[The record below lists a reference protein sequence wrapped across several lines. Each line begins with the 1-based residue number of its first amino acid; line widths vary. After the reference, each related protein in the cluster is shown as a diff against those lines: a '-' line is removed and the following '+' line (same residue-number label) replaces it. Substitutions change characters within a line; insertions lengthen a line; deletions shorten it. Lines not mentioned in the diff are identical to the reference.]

1 MGGSNGLVSDNQID
15 DATVSA
21 NFSWFKS
28 SESTLKFGAQIKN
41 LGFLYTNSFNDSLQ
55 FEINTKPK
63 EFATYAKLKYSASEK
78 LILENFLKKVSN
90 LVKYCKNNI
99 FITFDYGYNSIEFK
113 KTISGLLENVDDDEW
128 IFWAS
133 DDTYLMEINEDK
145 ANKTHSFVESLDDIS
160 KIGVTFGYIR
170 AVPMNSDS
178 NQFIEY
184 DDLKF
189 IKRTYLTN
197 QWAHQYWRAWVLKY
211 MFDCIEEAP
220 KYQAKAMD
228 GMLSSDNKFLTACF
242 TAAASVFLK
251 TSPSNLFPKT
261 KSKSL

>member
-1 MGGSNGLVSDNQID
+1 M
-15 DATVSA
+15 
-21 NFSWFKS
+21 
-28 SESTLKFGAQIKN
+28 
-41 LGFLYTNSFNDSLQ
+41 
-55 FEINTKPK
+55 
-63 EFATYAKLKYSASEK
+63 
-78 LILENFLKKVSN
+78 
-90 LVKYCKNNI
+90 
-99 FITFDYGYNSIEFK
+99 
-113 KTISGLLENVDDDEW
+113 LENVDDNEW

-228 GMLSSDNKFLTACF
+228 GMLSSDNKFWDILERGDMYTLDNNAAIWGESTVRGKMAKSCYESFNSYGLEIPTSFELTN
-242 TAAASVFLK
+242 V
-251 TSPSNLFPKT
+251 
-261 KSKSL
+261 SKYFK

>member
-1 MGGSNGLVSDNQID
+1 MKAIVLSCDKYHPMTNHMILTYQKLWPSN
-15 DATVSA
+15 
-21 NFSWFKS
+21 K
-28 SESTLKFGAQIKN
+28 LKFLVPWN
-41 LGFLYTNSFNDSLQ
+41 
-55 FEINTKPK
+55 EEKPK
-63 EFATYAKLKYSASEK
+63 SMVEK
-78 LILENFLKKVSN
+78 FGSSKVE
-90 LVKYCKNNI
+90 LVN
-99 FITFDYGYNSIEFK
+99 TPIEFK
-113 KTISGLLENVDDDEW
+113 KTISGLLENIDDNEW

-228 GMLSSDNKFLTACF
+228 GMLSSDNKFWDILERGDMYTLNNNAAIWGESTVRGKMAKSCYESFNSYGLEIPTSFELTN
-242 TAAASVFLK
+242 V
-251 TSPSNLFPKT
+251 
-261 KSKSL
+261 SKYFK

>member
-1 MGGSNGLVSDNQID
+1 MKAIVLSCDKYHPMTNHMILTYQKL
-15 DATVSA
+15 
-21 NFSWFKS
+21 W
-28 SESTLKFGAQIKN
+28 STNKLKFLVPWNEEKPVSMVEEFGSSKIE
-41 LGFLYTNSFNDSLQ
+41 LV
-55 FEINTKPK
+55 NTP
-63 EFATYAKLKYSASEK
+63 
-78 LILENFLKKVSN
+78 
-90 LVKYCKNNI
+90 
-99 FITFDYGYNSIEFK
+99 IEFK
-113 KTISGLLENVDDDEW
+113 KTINGLLEGVDDNEW

-170 AVPMNSDS
+170 AVPANSDDS
-178 NQFIEY
+178 EFIEY
-184 DDLKF
+184 EDLKF

-228 GMLSSDNKFLTACF
+228 GMLSSDNKFWDILKRGDMYTLNNNAAIWGESTVRGKMAKSCYESFNSYGLEIPTSFELTN
-242 TAAASVFLK
+242 V
-251 TSPSNLFPKT
+251 
-261 KSKSL
+261 SKYFK